1 MMGQR
6 SPDAVLQR
14 AFETAAVDPD
24 SWLNAL
30 QAMADATG
38 SLRGQLIGIGGPQH
52 IPFNWVTD
60 MMTDALADFVAI
72 GGGSP
77 DVNYR
82 VAASLESAVG
92 EVAHDPH
99 YQRAIPKLGTDIY
112 LDYCDTYDI
121 PFGIQT
127 KLVEDDGLIGL
138 AVLRTRSEGA
148 ADEKA
153 LAAFGEAAGY
163 AGAAVRIQFALERQA
178 GRLVAGTL
186 EAMDIAAFVIDGTG
200 AVSAMTPHGEVLV
213 RGGDGLRVVDG
224 HLCAAW
230 PSDRVRLDMAIA
242 RALACEERHSHAG
255 VMLRAGAAGSETLL
269 VSLITLPGQPWSFN
283 FRPRVIAVA
292 KRPRPRGRGA
302 VLLTDLFQL
311 TPAESAV
318 ALLVA
323 EGKSRAEIAAE
334 RRVSSATVMAQLK
347 SIFHKT
353 GVTREAALV
362 ARLRDLLD

>member
-1 MMGQR
+1 MGQR
-6 SPDAVLQR
+6 VPDAVLQR

-24 SWLNAL
+24 GWLDAL

-38 SLRGQLIGIGGPQH
+38 SLRGQLIGIGGPRH
-52 IPFNWVTD
+52 VPFNWVNDLPTK
-60 MMTDALADFVAI
+60 ALEDFLKI
-72 GGGSP
+72 DGGSP
-77 DVNYR
+77 TVNYR
-82 VAASLESAVG
+82 VAASVTSALGEIAYDPDYSNAISSLE
-92 EVAHDPH
+92 
-99 YQRAIPKLGTDIY
+99 TDVY
-112 LDYCDTYDI
+112 LDFCETYDI
-121 PFGIQT
+121 PYGAQA
-127 KLVEDDGLIGL
+127 KLVEDEGLIGL
-138 AVLRTRSEGA
+138 AILRSHRDGPT
-148 ADEKA
+148 DETA
-153 LAAFGEAAGY
+153 LAAFTAASSY

-200 AVSAMTPHGEVLV
+200 AVCAMTPHGETLV
-213 RGGDGLRVVDG
+213 RGGDGLRVIDG
-224 HLCAAW
+224 QLCAAW
-230 PSDRVRLDMAIA
+230 PSDRMRLDMAVA

-255 VMLRAGAAGSETLL
+255 VLLRAGAAGSETLL

-311 TPAESAV
+311 TPAETAV